1 MIKRGSNK
9 RKFRNIFINKGIQI
23 EYFLVLFLAMF
34 VVGFSI
40 IWDIYVSGKAI
51 TQEYAHLYPVVK
63 MINGVLIAKSGVIML
78 FILFMSVSLSHKIA
92 GPIYRF
98 QEMAKVLGEGDFT
111 SRVNIRRGDN
121 LRETTNTFNDMIE
134 KLRAKIGEYR
144 DFSQRVQDNL
154 GESIKQLEA
163 QKDFASDDV
172 KKNILQ
178 VLGGLNNDA
187 GKMKDMFKI

>member
-1 MIKRGSNK
+1 M
-9 RKFRNIFINKGIQI
+9 FINKGIQI

-40 IWDIYVSGKAI
+40 IWDIYISGKAI

-144 DFSQRVQDNL
+144 DFSQRVQGNL

-178 VLGGLNNDA
+178 VLGDLSNDA